1 MIRELKTLLAV
12 ASEGTFSAAG
22 DKIGLTQSAISA
34 QMQRL
39 EAEVGYD
46 LFDRSGRTARL
57 NDRGHQMVAQAEQLI
72 QLYTEL
78 CTGKVGTQ
86 TSVKFNIGSIAS
98 AQSYLLPEALAKF
111 HRQFPDS
118 RTRLVPGLSMDLTNL
133 VDAGEMEMAVVIRPP
148 FSLHSDLRWTTLA
161 QEPFRLIVPRD
172 APTLGWRELL
182 MTMPF
187 VRYDRKSL
195 AGRQVERFLRRE
207 HIAVRD
213 VCEADELDALIRLVA
228 LGLGVSLV
236 PQTMRNRRWPAAV
249 RVIDLGE
256 DTFHRDIGLVHRSK
270 RNMSDAARKLAHFI
284 TDAYG
289 AAQPDD
295 A

>member
-12 ASEGTFSAAG
+12 AREGTFAAAG

-39 EAEVGYD
+39 EAQFGYD

-57 NDRGHQMVAQAEQLI
+57 NDRGHQMVVQAERLI
-72 QLYTEL
+72 QLYSEL
-78 CTGKVGTQ
+78 GTGSVGTTALSQ
-86 TSVKFNIGSIAS
+86 FNIGSIAS
-98 AQSYLLPEALAKF
+98 AQSYLLPKALATF
-111 HRQFPDS
+111 HRQFPES
-118 RTRLVPGLSMDLTNL
+118 RTRLVPGLSMDLTSL
-133 VDAGEMEMAVVIRPP
+133 VDAGELEMAVVIRPP

-161 QEPFRLIVPRD
+161 KEPFRLIVPRN
-172 APTLGWRELL
+172 APALGWRELL

-187 VRYDRKSL
+187 VQYDRKSI
-195 AGRQVERFLRRE
+195 AGRQVEKFLRRQY
-207 HIAVRD
+207 IPVRD

-236 PQTMRNRRWPAAV
+236 PQTMRSKRWPAAV
-249 RVIDLGE
+249 RVIDLEE

-270 RNMSDAARKLAHFI
+270 RNMNDASRTLAHLI

-289 AAQPDD
+289 AAGAED

>member
-12 ASEGTFSAAG
+12 AREGTFSATG
-22 DKIGLTQSAISA
+22 DKIGLTQSAVSA

-39 EAEVGYD
+39 EAEIGHD

-57 NDRGHQMVAQAEQLI
+57 NDRGHQMVAQAEQLVR
-72 QLYTEL
+72 LYAEI
-78 CTGKVGTQ
+78 CTGAVGTQ
-86 TSVKFNIGSIAS
+86 KAIKFNIGSIAS
-98 AQSYLLPEALAKF
+98 AQSYLLPEALARF

-118 RTRLVPGLSMDLTNL
+118 QTRLVPGLSMDLTNL
-133 VDAGEMEMAVVIRPP
+133 VDAGELEMAIVIRPP
-148 FSLHSDLRWTTLA
+148 FALHSDLRWTTLA
-161 QEPFRLIVPRD
+161 KEPFRLIVPRD
-172 APTLGWRELL
+172 AQNLGWRELL

-228 LGLGVSLV
+228 LGLGASLV
-236 PQTMRNRRWPAAV
+236 PQTMRSRRWPAAV

-256 DTFHRDIGLVHRSK
+256 DTFHRDIGLVHRRK
-270 RNMSDAARKLAHFI
+270 RNMSDASRSLAHLI

-289 AAQPDD
+289 AAQTDD

>member
-22 DKIGLTQSAISA
+22 AKIGLTQSAISA

-39 EAEVGYD
+39 EAELGFD

-57 NDRGHQMVAQAEQLI
+57 NDRGHQTLGQAEQLI
-72 QLYTEL
+72 RMYAEL
-78 CTGKVGTQ
+78 CAGNIGT
-86 TSVKFNIGSIAS
+86 TASFKLSIGSIAS
-98 AQSYLLPEALAKF
+98 AQSYVLPEAIAKF
-111 HRQFPDS
+111 HRQFPES
-118 RTRLVPGLSMDLTNL
+118 GTRLVPGLSMDLTNL
-133 VDAGEMEMAVVIRPP
+133 VDAGELEMAIVIRPP

-161 QEPFRLIVPRD
+161 KEPFRLIVPRD
-172 APTLGWRELL
+172 SPDVNWRELL
-182 MTMPF
+182 MQMPF
-187 VRYDRKSL
+187 VRYDRSSL

-207 HIAVRD
+207 HIPVRD

-228 LGLGVSLV
+228 LGLGASLV
-236 PQTMRNRRWPAAV
+236 PQTLRNRRWPAAV
-249 RVIDLGE
+249 RVIDLGA

-270 RNMSDAARKLAHFI
+270 RNTSEASRTLANLI

-289 AAQPDD
+289 VAQADS
-295 A
+295 

>member
-12 ASEGTFSAAG
+12 AREGTFSAAG

-57 NDRGHQMVAQAEQLI
+57 NDRGHQMVVQAEQLI

-78 CTGKVGTQ
+78 CTGTVGPQ
-86 TSVKFNIGSIAS
+86 TSIKFNIGAIAS

-133 VDAGEMEMAVVIRPP
+133 VDAGELEMAVVIRPP

-161 QEPFRLIVPRD
+161 KEPFRLIVPRN
-172 APTLGWRELL
+172 APDLSWRELL

-195 AGRQVERFLRRE
+195 AGRQVERFLRKE
-207 HIAVRD
+207 HIPVRD

-236 PQTMRNRRWPAAV
+236 PQAMRNRRWPAAV

-270 RNMSDAARKLAHFI
+270 RNMSDASRSLAHLI

-289 AAQPDD
+289 AAQPDEK
-295 A
+295 